1 MVVVMPRPPRR
12 KNRRRRRRRRCN
24 ACRHYAATA
33 RPAHTAEINF
43 GVFPRARRRR
53 RALAVFQEK
62 RQPFRAPPTRLTWRP
77 VGASCTRALHTPH
90 CQTNTS
96 SSAHLR
102 GSTHS
107 AHTRTHTHLR
117 AHLPPSCSLLNP
129 THIPAMA
136 LSRSCHQIKRVCNP
150 SNPFKTANNQHAVL
164 LREEE
169 RIMFWARPSFTLC
182 ASS

>member
-1 MVVVMPRPPRR
+1 MVVMPRPPRR

-33 RPAHTAEINF
+33 RPARAAEINNF
-43 GVFPRARRRR
+43 FRARRR
-53 RALAVFQEK
+53 RALAVFQESDNHS
-62 RQPFRAPPTRLTWRP
+62 APRLL
-77 VGASCTRALHTPH
+77 ASPGDPWGHLVHVLSTHHTVK
-90 CQTNTS
+90 TNTSS

-107 AHTRTHTHLR
+107 AHTGTHTHLR

-136 LSRSCHQIKRVCNP
+136 LSRSCHQIKRVCDP
-150 SNPFKTANNQHAVL
+150 SNPFKTANTTCGTPSK
-164 LREEE
+164 EET
-169 RIMFWARPSFTLC
+169 IIFWARPSFTLC